1 MQFCTQ
7 TTTPLGTCIAARA
20 ACLTVD
26 LHAYLHSIC
35 VPRCTLHSALYRDC
49 INWHSRAR
57 GVLLLKNSFE
67 FRDDIIVLQDKDRKK
82 NSDEWFYCC
91 LRLEFFLH
99 MNNRQMHGRIIWAIM
114 RKEWKVFFSRIF
126 RNRVIDLEP
135 GSDTSGGYPG
145 NPGTR
150 WKH

>member
-7 TTTPLGTCIAARA
+7 TTTPLKNLHRGEGRVSHSRLTCI
-20 ACLTVD
+20 L
-26 LHAYLHSIC
+26 YLHSIC
-35 VPRCTLHSALYRDC
+35 VPQCTLHSALYC